1 MLERSDEVV
10 ELRGKMFF
18 VWDIESEVINSILI
32 TIK

>member
-18 VWDIESEVINSILI
+18 VRDIESEVINSILI